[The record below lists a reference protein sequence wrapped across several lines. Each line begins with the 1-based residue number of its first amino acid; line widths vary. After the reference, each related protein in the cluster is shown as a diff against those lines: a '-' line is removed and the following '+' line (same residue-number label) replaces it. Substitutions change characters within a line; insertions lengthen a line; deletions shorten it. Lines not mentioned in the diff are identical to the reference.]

1 MAAFMNFHVAEV
13 LCILFS
19 ILLLFT
25 IGMKRDVFSTKTSY
39 HWVQDPNKM
48 VSDNE
53 YMFTTFEE
61 TGSRHIGADNQYVQE
76 SFGQVPED
84 KTWGRR
90 GNDLKHIPHKTK
102 GKGKEKSCTA
112 MRLEA
117 MLRHGARQPGYKDIR
132 KMTELHQKLK
142 ITVTSKDYPFLE
154 TWENHFPEIEEKNLV
169 DIGEDEQYTIGLRY
183 GKRLKKMF
191 GDNISRV
198 RFVSSS
204 KDRAKESALA
214 LYEGLTEIML
224 QEAHDNLKPEIRD
237 DLLRFHTVCGK
248 FIDTVENNRTYL
260 REYIKFKTSPLMQQV
275 SEGVAKRLG
284 MEHARLDAGKNMFFF
299 LVFLVS

>member
-1 MAAFMNFHVAEV
+1 MAASMNFHVAEV
-13 LCILFS
+13 FCILFS

-61 TGSRHIGADNQYVQE
+61 
-76 SFGQVPED
+76 
-84 KTWGRR
+84 
-90 GNDLKHIPHKTK
+90 
-102 GKGKEKSCTA
+102 KSCTA
-112 MRLEA
+112 VRLEA

-142 ITVTSKDYPFLE
+142 ITVTSKDYPFLG

-260 REYIKFKTSPLMQQV
+260 REYIKFKTVL
-275 SEGVAKRLG
+275 
-284 MEHARLDAGKNMFFF
+284 
-299 LVFLVS
+299 